1 MATLQFSSVKTS
13 KQENYIYIYIYIYI
27 YMGMKLSWSAEV
39 KPTSAEAEADLLIAE
54 GPLKQGLFNLQYS

>member
-13 KQENYIYIYIYIYI
+13 KQENYIYIYI

-39 KPTSAEAEADLLIAE
+39 KPTSAEAPAEAEADLLIAE
-54 GPLKQGLFNLQYS
+54 GPLKLQDAESTYQ